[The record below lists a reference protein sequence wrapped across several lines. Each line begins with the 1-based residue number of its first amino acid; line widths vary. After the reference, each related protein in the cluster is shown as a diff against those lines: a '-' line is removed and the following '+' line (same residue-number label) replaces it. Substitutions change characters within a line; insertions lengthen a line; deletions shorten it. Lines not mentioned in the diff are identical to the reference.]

1 MSCIAAL
8 SLGPPHPTHRAP
20 DEEATSIQGVL
31 GGSVE
36 LACGSGLAPLV
47 VFWSFTPLGSL
58 TPRPVAVTNGMESKV
73 EAGAS
78 ALGAVSLRNSSL
90 VLRELREGARG
101 HFLCQALHAAGGP
114 LHTTY
119 SYLALAVLGEGPSWD
134 GSDPSGLACCFAS
147 TCMCLPLPWAGPG
160 CHRTLPPGSEKT
172 WACKEGRARALWAGI
187 TPSRAWVRDNKCR
200 ASPSS
205 GQCLYQSLG

>member
-1 MSCIAAL
+1 M
-8 SLGPPHPTHRAP
+8 
-20 DEEATSIQGVL
+20 
-31 GGSVE
+31 E

-47 VFWSFTPLGSL
+47 VFWSFTPLGLL
-58 TPRPVAVTNGMESKV
+58 TPRPVAVTNGEESKV

-101 HFLCQALHAAGGP
+101 HFLCQALHAAGGQ

-119 SYLALAVLGEGPSWD
+119 SYFALAVLGERPSWD
-134 GSDPSGLACCFAS
+134 GSDPSGLVCCFAS

-160 CHRTLPPGSEKT
+160 CHRTLPLGVRKPGLARKGGPGPCGQAKPPASPGSEIT
-172 WACKEGRARALWAGI
+172 NAGPLLPLASACIK
-187 TPSRAWVRDNKCR
+187 
-200 ASPSS
+200 AS
-205 GQCLYQSLG
+205 GEAE